1 MNKSPRTGVVLAFL
15 CLTILGAM
23 PILSN
28 ARPAG
33 SSGLNFAVWLTA
45 WQLLA
50 ALPLFFLERRRR
62 ERRPSAQPGLAV
74 GGRTAA
80 ISLATGTMFGLATY
94 MYVVAAEK
102 AGAVS
107 MVLALQAYPLFAILW
122 EALFLGKRKSAAE
135 MLCTLLMIGALYYLT
150 TEGTLRVSGISR
162 WSLFALGI
170 PLLWSVAHI
179 LLKRVLETTPIT
191 PSGVTVSR
199 LVISGIFL
207 LLLAV
212 VVEGGGAVVGAL
224 ADPGFQRAA
233 AIMGI
238 AYYLELIL
246 WFHAMRHIDV
256 STGSTI
262 TVPAPA
268 VTMLISVLVLGEG
281 VQAYQVVAMAVIAV
295 GIYGLLIAGR
305 RKLARAPAPS
315 GSGG

>member
-1 MNKSPRTGVVLAFL
+1 MSKSSRTGVVLAFL
-15 CLTILGAM
+15 CLVILGAM

-28 ARPAG
+28 ARPVG
-33 SSGLNFAVWLTA
+33 SSGLDFAVWLTA

-50 ALPLFFLERRRR
+50 ALPLFLVERQR
-62 ERRPSAQPGLAV
+62 RRPSVHPGSI

-80 ISLATGTMFGLATY
+80 IALATGAMFGLATY

-122 EALFLGKRKSAAE
+122 ETLFLGKRKSAAE
-135 MLCTLLMIGALYYLT
+135 LLCTLLMIGALYYLT
-150 TEGTLRVSGISR
+150 TEGTLRVSGISW

-191 PSGVTVSR
+191 PSEVTVSR

-207 LLLAV
+207 LLLGVA
-212 VVEGGGAVVGAL
+212 VEGGGTVLGAFGDL
-224 ADPGFQRAA
+224 RFQRAA
-233 AIMGI
+233 AIMGV

-268 VTMLISVLVLGEG
+268 VTMLISVLVLGQG

-295 GIYGLLIAGR
+295 GIYGLLIAGK

>member
-1 MNKSPRTGVVLAFL
+1 MNKSSRTGVVLAFL
-15 CLTILGAM
+15 CLLLLGAM

-33 SSGLNFAVWLTA
+33 SSGLDFAVWLTA

-50 ALPLFFLERRRR
+50 ALPPFFIERRRR
-62 ERRPSAQPGLAV
+62 GRRPSAHSGART

-80 ISLATGTMFGLATY
+80 IALATGAMFGLATY
-94 MYVVAAEK
+94 MYVVAAER
-102 AGAVS
+102 AGAIS

-122 EALFLGKRKSAAE
+122 ETLFLGKRKSAAE
-135 MLCTLLMIGALYYLT
+135 LLCTLVMIGALYYLT
-150 TEGTLRVSGISR
+150 TAGTLLVSGISW

-191 PSGVTVSR
+191 PSEVTVSR
-199 LVISGIFL
+199 SAISGVFL
-207 LLLAV
+207 LVLAV
-212 VVEGGGAVVGAL
+212 AVEGGGPVFGAFTDL
-224 ADPGFQRAA
+224 PFQRAA
-233 AIMGI
+233 AVMGV
-238 AYYLELIL
+238 AYCLELIL

-256 STGSTI
+256 STASTI

-268 VTMLISVLVLGEG
+268 VTMLISVLVLGES
-281 VQAYQVVAMAVIAV
+281 VQVYQVVAMAVIAV

-305 RKLARAPAPS
+305 RKAARAPAPS